1 MTAPPATARSAIVV
15 GAGLAGLSA
24 ALHLAG
30 RGVDVTVVEQHDTV
44 GGRAPLVTVPGERGR
59 YRLDTGPTVLTE
71 VPILAQCFAA
81 VGEDYRDRLHLHRL
95 DPAYD
100 AHFADGGRL
109 SLIADPARMHDE
121 IGAFAGPRQAQA
133 YDRFVRHLQR
143 LYDLEMPAF
152 IDRNIDGPLDLAR
165 PALAGLALRRGFGRL
180 DHLVAS
186 YFDDPRLQRVFSFQ
200 ALYAGVAPA
209 RALGLFAV
217 ISAMDLLHG
226 VFYPSGGMHAVPAAM
241 AAAARSHGVRFAMSE
256 RVERVAPDRRGHRVH
271 TDSRTLRAD
280 AVVITAEPAHALA
293 LLRRTVPRTRP
304 SPSCVLLAAAVRGR
318 LPGRAHHTVH
328 FGRAWHEVFDDL
340 DHGRLMR
347 DPSFLVG
354 VPTRTDP
361 SLAPDGDDVL
371 YALFPAPPLHTG
383 RGRDLDWERLG
394 PIYHRQMLD
403 HLERTGWGSP
413 AIEAH
418 TLITPADW
426 ERRGMPHGTPFSAA
440 HTFGQSGPF
449 RQSNDIA
456 PGVALAGSG
465 TTPGVG
471 VPMVLISGRLAAE
484 RVLRTGGPR

>member
-1 MTAPPATARSAIVV
+1 MTTAPATRSAVVV

-30 RGVDVTVVEQHDTV
+30 RGVDVTVVEQHATV
-44 GGRAPLVTVPGERGR
+44 GGRAPAVTVPAERGE

-71 VPILAQCFAA
+71 VPILARCFAA
-81 VGEDYRDRLHLHRL
+81 VGEDYRDRLRLHRL

-100 AHFADGGRL
+100 AHFADGSRL
-109 SLIADPARMHDE
+109 FLIADRGRMHDE
-121 IGAFAGPRQAQA
+121 IGAFAGPRQARA
-133 YDRFVRHLQR
+133 YDRFARHLQR

-165 PALAGLALRRGFGRL
+165 PALAGLAVRRGFGRL
-180 DHLVAS
+180 DRLVAS
-186 YFDDPRLQRVFSFQ
+186 YFDDPRLQRAFSFQ

-241 AAAARSHGVRFAMSE
+241 AAAAQSHGVRFALSE
-256 RVERVAPDRRGHRVH
+256 RATRIDRSGASHRVH
-271 TDSRTLRAD
+271 TDTRTLRAD
-280 AVVITAEPAHALA
+280 AVVITAEPAHALG
-293 LLRRTVPRTRP
+293 LLGRPAPRTRP
-304 SPSCVLLAAAVRGR
+304 SPSCVLLAAGVRGR

-340 DHGRLMR
+340 EHGRLMR

-361 SLAPDGDDVL
+361 SLAPDGGDVL
-371 YALFPAPPLHTG
+371 YTLFPAPALHTG
-383 RGRDLDWERLG
+383 AGRDLDWERLG
-394 PIYHRQMLD
+394 PIYRRQMLD
-403 HLERTGWGSP
+403 HLERAGWGTLDV
-413 AIEAH
+413 EAS

-426 ERRGMPHGTPFSAA
+426 QRRGMPHGTPFSAA

-449 RQSNDIA
+449 RQGNDLG
-456 PGVALAGSG
+456 PGLALAGSG

-484 RVLRTGGPR
+484 RVMRTGGPR